1 MAELW
6 DAYDKNFNK
15 IENTTLVRGEPIP
28 DGIYHLVSEVIV
40 KHTDGSYLLMQRDFR
55 KHHGGEWEVTAGG
68 SALQGENGLEA
79 AIRELKE
86 ETGLSAGE
94 MQEITR
100 VVHDGQHSIY
110 IIYLCVSD
118 FDKNSVVL
126 QEGETIDYKW
136 VDKETFEKIDENEL
150 AARRTLE
157 AIREYNL

>member
-1 MAELW
+1 M
-6 DAYDKNFNK
+6 
-15 IENTTLVRGEPIP
+15 T
-28 DGIYHLVSEVIV
+28 VII
-40 KHTDGSYLLMQRDFR
+40 L
-55 KHHGGEWEVTAGG
+55 
-68 SALQGENGLEA
+68 
-79 AIRELKE
+79 
-86 ETGLSAGE
+86 
-94 MQEITR
+94 
-100 VVHDGQHSIY
+100 Y

>member
-6 DAYDKNFNK
+6 DAYDKKFNK
-15 IENTTLVRGEPIP
+15 IENTTLVRGETIP

-40 KHTDGSYLLMQRDFR
+40 KHTDGSYLLMQRDLR

-86 ETGLSAGE
+86 ETGLNADK
-94 MQEITR
+94 MKEITR
-100 VVHDGQHSIY
+100 VVHDGHHSLY

-136 VDKETFEKIDENEL
+136 VDKETFEKN
-150 AARRTLE
+150 R
-157 AIREYNL
+157 

>member
-1 MAELW
+1 
-6 DAYDKNFNK
+6 
-15 IENTTLVRGEPIP
+15 
-28 DGIYHLVSEVIV
+28 
-40 KHTDGSYLLMQRDFR
+40 MQRDLR

-79 AIRELKE
+79 AISELKE
-86 ETGLSAGE
+86 ETGLNADK
-94 MQEITR
+94 MKEITR
-100 VVHDGQHSIY
+100 VVHDGHHSLY

-157 AIREYNL
+157 AIREYDL

>member
-1 MAELW
+1 
-6 DAYDKNFNK
+6 
-15 IENTTLVRGEPIP
+15 
-28 DGIYHLVSEVIV
+28 
-40 KHTDGSYLLMQRDFR
+40 MQRDFR
-55 KHHGGEWEVTAGG
+55 KHHGGEWKVTDGG

-79 AIRELKE
+79 AIRELRE
-86 ETGLSAGE
+86 ETGLSADE
-94 MQEITR
+94 MKEITR
-100 VVHDGQHSIY
+100 VVHDGQHSLY

-157 AIREYNL
+157 AIKEYNL